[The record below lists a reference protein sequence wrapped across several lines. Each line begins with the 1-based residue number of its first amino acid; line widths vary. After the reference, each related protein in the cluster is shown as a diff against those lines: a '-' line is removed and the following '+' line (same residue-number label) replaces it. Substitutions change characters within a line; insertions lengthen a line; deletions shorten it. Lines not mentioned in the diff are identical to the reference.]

1 MTTKIHI
8 VELGEPGNSY
18 LKVVHDNE
26 LVAGESL
33 CSWGIRVRHYEDD
46 GDSYYNEFVSATIK
60 SSFLVMT
67 HGQFIRNG
75 NDTSKLNACTMSG
88 GFGQINRL
96 AYSYFVTV
104 INIGTIRGKMWESD
118 LVYSDVGIRATNFDM
133 YSYHFN
139 EPEQRYDES
148 RLDYEVFDSLNLTKI
163 LSKYLPKSDVRDSV
177 IDDILK

>member
-26 LVAGESL
+26 LVAGKSR
-33 CSWGIRVRHYEDD
+33 IKVRHYEDD

-67 HGQFIRNG
+67 QGQFIRNG

-96 AYSYFVTV
+96 AYSYSVTV
-104 INIGTIRGKMWESD
+104 INSNSRGKIWESD

>member
-46 GDSYYNEFVSATIK
+46 GDSYYNEFIPVTIK
-60 SSFLVMT
+60 STFLVMT
-67 HGQFIRNG
+67 QGQFIRNG

-96 AYSYFVTV
+96 AYSYSVTV
-104 INIGTIRGKMWESD
+104 INSTSRGKIWESD
-118 LVYSDVGIRATNFDM
+118 LVYSDVGIRSTNFDM

-139 EPEQRYDES
+139 EPEQRYDEG

-163 LSKYLPKSDVRDSV
+163 LSKYLPKSDIRDSV

>member
-46 GDSYYNEFVSATIK
+46 GDSYYNEFIPVTIK
-60 SSFLVMT
+60 STFLVMT
-67 HGQFIRNG
+67 QSQFIRNG

-96 AYSYFVTV
+96 AYSYSVTV
-104 INIGTIRGKMWESD
+104 INSNSRGKIWESD
-118 LVYSDVGIRATNFDM
+118 LVYSDVGIRSTNFDM

-139 EPEQRYDES
+139 EPEQRYDEG

-163 LSKYLPKSDVRDSV
+163 LSKYLPKSDIRDSV

>member
-46 GDSYYNEFVSATIK
+46 GDSYYNEFIPVTIK
-60 SSFLVMT
+60 STFLVMT
-67 HGQFIRNG
+67 QSQFIRNG

-96 AYSYFVTV
+96 AYSYSVTV
-104 INIGTIRGKMWESD
+104 INSNSIRGKIWESD
-118 LVYSDVGIRATNFDM
+118 LVYSDVGIRATQFDM

-139 EPEQRYDES
+139 EPEQRYDEG

-163 LSKYLPKSDVRDSV
+163 LSKYLPKSDIRDSV

>member
-1 MTTKIHI
+1 MTIKIHI

-26 LVAGESL
+26 LVAGKSR
-33 CSWGIRVRHYEDD
+33 IKVRHYEDD

-60 SSFLVMT
+60 STFLVMT
-67 HGQFIRNG
+67 QGQFIRNG

-96 AYSYFVTV
+96 AYSYSVTV
-104 INIGTIRGKMWESD
+104 INSNSRGKIWESD

-139 EPEQRYDES
+139 EPEQRYDEG

-163 LSKYLPKSDVRDSV
+163 LSKYLPKSDIRDSV